1 MWAGLARAKE
11 VGYLVAG
18 GGEGDREK
26 RYRFYCDRRSQRQ
39 PYVIVTKRRRYCT
52 VRLDMLP
59 PWRGLD
65 PAEQAETL
73 ALLCWF
79 SAPGAELCV
88 GQDLAQSTKVPA
100 DQAEELAGLLVELG
114 QRGG

>member
-1 MWAGLARAKE
+1 MRAGLARAKE

-26 RYRFYCDRRSQRQ
+26 RYRFYCDRRRQRQ

-65 PAEQAETL
+65 PAEQAE
-73 ALLCWF
+73 AWGLLYWY
-79 SAPGAELCV
+79 SVPGAKLCV
-88 GQDLAQSTKVPA
+88 GRDLVQSTKVPA
-100 DQAEELAGLLVELG
+100 DRAKNW
-114 QRGG
+114 RGYW